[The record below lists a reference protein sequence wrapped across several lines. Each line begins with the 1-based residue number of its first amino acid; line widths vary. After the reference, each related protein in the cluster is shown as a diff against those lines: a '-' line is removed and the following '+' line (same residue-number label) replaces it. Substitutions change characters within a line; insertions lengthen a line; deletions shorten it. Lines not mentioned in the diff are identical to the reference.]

1 MSSSSV
7 KEFGKAW
14 WSEVYNRI
22 IGAVVFLDDA
32 SAECLHW
39 DGGLF
44 NLLSGG
50 AVAVKSLSPFEVYF
64 VYVFFRNCKE
74 GRETSYKLKICL
86 IIPQISLP

>member
-1 MSSSSV
+1 MSSASV

-22 IGAVVFLDDA
+22 IGAVVFIDDA

-50 AVAVKSLSPFEVYF
+50 AVAVKSLSPFEVSILYVLLFSLNYF
-64 VYVFFRNCKE
+64 V
-74 GRETSYKLKICL
+74 IL
-86 IIPQISLP
+86 IGTVLVLYLS